1 VRGKALIHFF
11 VDTAS
16 RYPAHEQI
24 KEQVRMALAFGELQ
38 PGDTLPS
45 IRELGTEL
53 DIGPAIVRRAYE
65 ELARAGILTISRSR
79 RVVVNR
85 ELQYGGYREAS
96 KEQVRKLAEQVLKQ
110 VLKLGIHPQSFALY
124 LQHRLRQA
132 KSSENLIL
140 FGECNRVQAEQ
151 FAADI
156 SQAWGVPVRGMD
168 FDSLRRLPQTA
179 TRETRY
185 LCTVPFHYEEACRI
199 ARKHKLKVVT
209 VSVHWDQEVLDR
221 IASLKPGNRIA
232 LVFRK
237 RDHEEYGRLFVRQIE
252 GLFPN
257 SGLHFGALALE
268 DIEPINE
275 WLERG
280 EWQLLFFSNRIWD
293 ELPESVRSR
302 PDVETPTLRADPVSL
317 EKARLEVG
325 ILS

>member
-1 VRGKALIHFF
+1 MIHFF

-16 RYPAHEQI
+16 RYPDHEQI

-79 RVVVNR
+79 RIIVNR
-85 ELQYGGYREAS
+85 ELQYGGYREGS
-96 KEQVRKLAEQVLKQ
+96 KEEVRRLAEQVLKQ

-151 FAADI
+151 FASDI

-168 FDSLRRLPQTA
+168 FDSLRRLPPKA
-179 TRETRY
+179 TRGTRY
-185 LCTVPFHYEEACRI
+185 LCTVPFHYEEACRV
-199 ARKHKLKVVT
+199 ARKHKLRVVT
-209 VSVHWDQEVLDR
+209 VSVHWDQRVLDR

-232 LVFRK
+232 FVFK
-237 RDHEEYGRLFVRQIE
+237 RRDREEYGRLFVRQIE
-252 GLFPN
+252 SQFPN
-257 SGLHFGALALE
+257 SGLYFSALVLE
-268 DIEPINE
+268 DIGPLHE
-275 WLERG
+275 WLARG

>member
-1 VRGKALIHFF
+1 MIDFF
-11 VDTAS
+11 VDPAN

-24 KEQVRMALAFGELQ
+24 KERVRMALAFGELQ

-53 DIGPAIVRRAYE
+53 SIGPAIVRRAYE

-79 RVVVNR
+79 RVIVNR
-85 ELQYGGYREAS
+85 QLEYGGHREGR
-96 KEQVRKLAEQVLKQ
+96 KQQVRDLAETVVKQ
-110 VLKLGIHPQSFALY
+110 ALKLGIHPQSFALY
-124 LQHRLRQA
+124 LQHRVRQA
-132 KSSENLIL
+132 KETENFIV

-156 SQAWGVPVRGMD
+156 SQTWGVPVRGID
-168 FDSLRRLPQTA
+168 FETLRRLPQK
-179 TRETRY
+179 ETQGIRY
-185 LCTVPFHYEEACRI
+185 LCTVSFHYEEACRV

-209 VSVHWDQEVLDR
+209 VSVHWDQKMLER
-221 IASLKPGNRIA
+221 IARLARGSRIA
-232 LVFRK
+232 LVFKK
-237 RDHEEYGRLFVRQIE
+237 RDLEEYGRMFLRQIE
-252 GLFPN
+252 SIFPE
-257 SGLHFGALALE
+257 SGLEFGALALE
-268 DIEPINE
+268 EIEPLKE
-275 WLERG
+275 YLERG

>member
-1 VRGKALIHFF
+1 MIHFF

-24 KEQVRMALAFGELQ
+24 KEQVRMALAFGELK

-268 DIEPINE
+268 DIEPISE